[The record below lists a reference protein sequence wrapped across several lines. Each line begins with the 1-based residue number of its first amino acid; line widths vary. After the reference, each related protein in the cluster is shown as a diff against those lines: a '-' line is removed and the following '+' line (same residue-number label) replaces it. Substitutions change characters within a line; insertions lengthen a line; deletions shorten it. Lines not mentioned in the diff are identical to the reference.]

1 MMLHLVRSLETI
13 LRVKRVQKFRQQLW
27 IRQVLEV
34 HQAQKTLEL
43 PRMMCKNTLK
53 LSSSKVESKTEEIL
67 GSQRLIDLIGIQ
79 MTKLQI
85 VISSQYM
92 KTKRARMK
100 MPCLL
105 QTQESI
111 SLKAICIKIRCQ
123 EEFPVQQ
130 KAT

>member
-43 PRMMCKNTLK
+43 PQMMCKNTLK